1 MATARG
7 FWSYVHAD
15 DDAEG
20 GRITELARDLAAQYE
35 MLTGESIDLFLDRD
49 DLSWGED
56 WRAAVD
62 GSLAGTAFFIPILTP
77 RYFLSAECRRELN
90 AFVRKAKRLG
100 LEDLILPILYI
111 ASPLLREDPP
121 SDEAVALVKPFQW
134 VDWTDLRFASRD
146 ERPYR
151 EAVAE
156 MAARLVEANSKADDV
171 SLALP
176 ISKEDEDDDAP
187 GSADLMAQAE
197 VTLDAW
203 ADTVNSL
210 SDSITEIGQV
220 VGTATVEINDPETA
234 PKSFAARLTLM
245 RKLAT
250 ALHDPATGLQE
261 TAERYTAQ
269 LNDIDAGIM
278 EMIPALS
285 AEVAGD
291 SSKTS
296 EVCEFFNSI
305 RLMAQSSDEGLG
317 ALKEMVDA
325 IQPIERM
332 SRDLRAPLRTLRR
345 ALTSMYESRKVINA
359 WVTAID
365 ESGVECVA

>member
-20 GRITELARDLAAQYE
+20 GRIIALARDLAAQYE
-35 MLTGESIDLFLDRD
+35 MLTGESVDLFLDRD
-49 DLSWGED
+49 DLSWGDD

-90 AFVRKAKRLG
+90 AFVRKAQRLG

-111 ASPLLREDPP
+111 DSPLLREDPP
-121 SDEAVALVKPFQW
+121 SDDAVALVKPFQW
-134 VDWTDLRFASRD
+134 IPWTDLRFASRD

-151 EAVAE
+151 EAVAG
-156 MAARLVEANSKADDV
+156 MAARLVEANSRADEI
-171 SLALP
+171 SRSMP
-176 ISKEDEDDDAP
+176 IAEDDDEDAP
-187 GSADLMAQAE
+187 GSADLMATAE
-197 VTLDAW
+197 VTLDQW

-210 SDSITEIGQV
+210 GESIAEIGQV
-220 VGTATVEINDPETA
+220 VSAMSVDLNDPKSA
-234 PKSFAARLTLM
+234 PKTFAARLTVL

-250 ALHDPATGLQE
+250 QLQGPAAGLQE
-261 TAERYTAQ
+261 KADMYTAQ
-269 LNDIDAGIM
+269 LNDVDAGVM
-278 EMIPALS
+278 EMIPAMS
-285 AEVAGD
+285 AEVAED
-291 SSKTS
+291 PSKTAQA
-296 EVCEFFNSI
+296 CEFFNSI
-305 RLMAQSSDEGLG
+305 RSLAQSSDEGLG
-317 ALKEMVDA
+317 SLKQMIDA

-332 SRDLRAPLRTLRR
+332 SRDLRAPLRTLHRG
-345 ALTSMYESRKVINA
+345 LTSMYESRRVINA

-365 ESGVECVA
+365 ETGVECPA